1 MQRNGSD
8 INVAPSNGGVPGVG
22 SSSSSSGSAGAT
34 VVSTGQQFAAS
45 QAAAVVGNSLANIP
59 TRKMPSSLQLG
70 SYLVIIPASGYAQFP
85 PVSVPVGA
93 TVKLRA
99 HNGQAAGNAAP
110 VQIVGSRDQA
120 IAATRTGYVLDA
132 DDDTEFPA
140 DNLSQI
146 WVCGTPGDGAIA
158 NVAAAK

>member
-1 MQRNGSD
+1 MQRNGD

-22 SSSSSSGSAGAT
+22 SSGSGSTGAMT
-34 VVSTGQQFAAS
+34 VSTGQQFSSQAA
-45 QAAAVVGNSLANIP
+45 AAAVVGNSLANIP
-59 TRKMPSSLQLG
+59 TRKMPSSLQIG

-93 TVKLRA
+93 TVKIRA

-110 VQIVGSRDQA
+110 VQIVGSREQA
-120 IAATRTGYVLDA
+120 IAATRNGYVLDA